1 MANINISITR
11 DNGTTVTGSA
21 TVEDALLVD
30 ITSMLGS
37 MIFDSVSTPIPVP
50 PVNSP

>member
-11 DNGTTVTGSA
+11 DNGTTISGSA
-21 TVEDALLVD
+21 TVDDELLVD

-37 MIFDSVSTPIPVP
+37 MIFDSVSSPSTPTP
-50 PVNSP
+50 